1 MKLTGVRTKPKGRIE
16 DPIKY
21 LVFLSH
27 GREGV
32 LGKRQRG
39 RGFCNWVQGRLR
51 LIEVSEIKRLRL
63 EIQKLKK
70 LALKKK
76 RQKNIV
82 AEKINQTKKE
92 NLITS

>member
-82 AEKINQTKKE
+82 AEKINQT
-92 NLITS
+92 N